1 MGSSPISS
9 FNWKRTLGVSFD
21 LSIACLSDLLM
32 LLVFG
37 EKGCPR
43 RDSIA
48 LWPKGPARW
57 LEHWSVRSGNS
68 VRVIQ

>member
-1 MGSSPISS
+1 VSVSS
-9 FNWKRTLGVSFD
+9 D

-43 RDSIA
+43 EDSIG
-48 LWPKGPARW
+48 LCPKGPTRW
-57 LEHWSVRSGNS
+57 LEHWSARSGNS

>member
-1 MGSSPISS
+1 
-9 FNWKRTLGVSFD
+9 LGVSSD

-43 RDSIA
+43 KDSIA
-48 LWPKGPARW
+48 LRPKGPARW
-57 LEHWSVRSGNS
+57 LEHWAARSGNS

>member
-1 MGSSPISS
+1 VSVSS
-9 FNWKRTLGVSFD
+9 D

-43 RDSIA
+43 EVSIG
-48 LWPKGPARW
+48 LCPKGSTRW
-57 LEHWSVRSGNS
+57 LG
-68 VRVIQ
+68 